1 MFLSDFRYRIIYLFS
16 LLLCFIFYLLSH
28 SLIQLFTLKSHP
40 ISFYNPKQVY
50 IKTIPNIYLLKP
62 TKNINLTKML
72 ILDIGVT
79 VGPLIGYISQLKL
92 IKKTKSLGSFSIDV
106 CAILLISNI
115 LRLYFWFT
123 TGYAFNLFIQS
134 ILLIVIQLMLLQ

>member
-1 MFLSDFRYRIIYLFS
+1 
-16 LLLCFIFYLLSH
+16 
-28 SLIQLFTLKSHP
+28 
-40 ISFYNPKQVY
+40 
-50 IKTIPNIYLLKP
+50 
-62 TKNINLTKML
+62 ML

-92 IKKTKSLGSFSIDV
+92 IKKTNSLGSFSIDV

-123 TGYAFNLFIQS
+123 TGFAFNLFIQS
-134 ILLIVIQLMLLQ
+134 ILLIIIQLMLLQECVKVQNLEKSMFDV